1 MRKRIIGESG
11 FTLIELLVVIAII
24 ALLLSIIMPALRAVK
39 NAAKDLICL
48 NHLKQIGTG
57 ALLYA
62 QENDQ
67 FLPRNAGNV
76 NYGGESVFW
85 LTAFAPY
92 MGHEL
97 RDVTDYD
104 EVGSMEIFNCP
115 RYPDKEQTIDYVVS
129 SWGDNILGGETNA
142 FKITEYTNPSNKIYL
157 ADYEDPIVNGVSGS
171 RYVIKD
177 EADLIQRRAALDVS
191 QPRMLPTG
199 NDDTW
204 IRVAANRHKKD
215 GCNVLLLDGHSDWIH
230 RDDNLP
236 RLWYKR

>member
-115 RYPDKEQTIDYVVS
+115 RYPDKEQTVDYVVS
-129 SWGDNILGGETNA
+129 SWGDNINGGETNA

-171 RYVIKD
+171 RYVIKN

-191 QPRMLPTG
+191 QPRMLPIG
-199 NDDTW
+199 NNDTW
-204 IRVAANRHKKD
+204 LRVAANRHKKD
-215 GCNVLLLDGHSDWIH
+215 GCNVLYLDGHSDWIH
-230 RDDNLP
+230 RDNNLP